1 MSELN
6 SNLKSNKKSYSISI
20 IAIIVMFA
28 LSIGIFSIYPLI
40 KDMSK
45 HDVVKVSPYED
56 YNLLRQIHKSSYVLY
71 KDVLEKEQGKDL
83 DYDNIYIKANNE
95 SKDYTNESEGDI
107 YYEDIA
113 RNINE
118 ELSRWEED
126 LNYNLKNLDYLV
138 IDKDGNILKTNSDN
152 NLNALVGDR
161 AVEKDGVNNLN
172 EIYAWY
178 MVVHFDES
186 GRADVNNVYGADEY
200 EVRNRFS
207 DYSFKR
213 DFNYDF
219 NESDFKLNTI
229 KNTTF
234 IYGIPKELKYDDYIS
249 RIINSPENN
258 ANWEVIISCVA
269 IVFISILVLSLLVPY
284 RKGKEVFGINRIVR
298 IPLEINFCLFSIV
311 ASLLAIG
318 TCSVVLQTLEGTL
331 GQGIV
336 IFDMNPQFNSALIFS
351 INIGIWCIAFYSIF
365 AGAMLL
371 KYIFTTGL
379 IKYLNE
385 NLLIVK
391 SFRAAK
397 LLINKSINYI
407 GNIDLTDKS
416 NKFIIR
422 ALIVNFIILSLISC
436 IWFFGIGAALL
447 YTIGLFIVLRK
458 YVDDIKNK
466 FSVLLKSTNKIADGN
481 LEVEINEDLGLFN
494 PIKEELEKIQK
505 GFKKAVNEEVKS
517 QKMKTELISN
527 VSHDLKT
534 PLTSIITYIDLLKN
548 ENITEDERKSYID
561 TLDKKSQRLKFLI
574 EDLFEVSRATSGDI
588 KLNLVNI
595 DIVELM
601 RQTQIE
607 LDDKI
612 KNSNLKIRNNF
623 PENKMILNLD
633 SQKTFR
639 IFENLLT
646 NVIKYAMEGSRVY
659 IDIIDRDENA
669 KVTIKNISADEINF
683 NSNDIVERFE
693 RGDKS
698 RNTEGSGLGLAIA
711 KSFVEA
717 QGGTFKVEI
726 DGDLFKVIIIFKK

>member
-1 MSELN
+1 MDIK
-6 SNLKSNKKSYSISI
+6 LKNNKKSYSINI
-20 IAIIVMFA
+20 IAIIVMFI
-28 LSIGIFSIYPLI
+28 LSMGIFSCYPLI

-45 HDVVKVSPYED
+45 KDVVKVSPYED
-56 YNLLRQIHKSSYVLY
+56 YNLLRQIHRSSYVLY

-83 DYDNIYIKANNE
+83 TYNNIYIKGNDE
-95 SKDYTNESEGDI
+95 SKDYTNESED
-107 YYEDIA
+107 YTYEDIA
-113 RNINE
+113 RNINQ
-118 ELSRWEED
+118 ELNHWEDE

-138 IDKDGNILKTNSDN
+138 IDGSGNEIKTNNDN
-152 NLNALVGDR
+152 NLDALLEENVTEDSSI
-161 AVEKDGVNNLN
+161 KNLN

-186 GRADVNNVYGADEY
+186 GRADVSNVYGADEY

-219 NESDFKLNTI
+219 NESDFKLSTI

-258 ANWEVIISCVA
+258 ANWEVVISCLA
-269 IVFISILVLSLLVPY
+269 IAFISILVLSLLVPY
-284 RKGKEVFGINRIVR
+284 RKGKEVFGINKIVK
-298 IPLEINFCLFSIV
+298 IPLEINFCLFSIA

-318 TCSVVLQTLEGTL
+318 TCSVVFQTLEGTL
-331 GQGIV
+331 GHGMV
-336 IFDMNPQFNSALIFS
+336 IFDMNPQFDSTLRFS
-351 INIGIWCIAFYSIF
+351 INIGIWCVTLYSIF

-379 IKYLNE
+379 IKYLKE
-385 NLLIVK
+385 NLLIIKLFKFAK
-391 SFRAAK
+391 S
-397 LLINKSINYI
+397 LVNKSIDYI

-422 ALIVNFIILSLISC
+422 ALIVNFVILSLISC
-436 IWFFGIGAALL
+436 IWFFGIGAAFI
-447 YTIGLFIVLRK
+447 YTIGLFILLRK
-458 YVDDIKNK
+458 YADDIKNR
-466 FSVLLKSTNKIADGN
+466 FSILLKATNKIAEGN
-481 LEVEINEDLGLFN
+481 LDVEINEDLGLFN
-494 PIKEELEKIQK
+494 PFKEQLEKIQK
-505 GFKKAVNEEVKS
+505 GFKKAVDEEVKS
-517 QKMKTELISN
+517 QRMKTELISN

-534 PLTSIITYIDLLKN
+534 PLTSIITYTDLLKN
-548 ENITEDERKSYID
+548 ENITEEERKSYID

-574 EDLFEVSRATSGDI
+574 EDLFEVSKATSGDI

-601 RQTQIE
+601 KQTQIE

-612 KNSNLKIRNNF
+612 KDTNLQIRNNF
-623 PENKMILNLD
+623 PENKIILNLD

-639 IFENLLT
+639 IFENLLI
-646 NVIKYAMEGSRVY
+646 NVIKYSMEGSRVY
-659 IDIIDRDENA
+659 IDIIDRDESVE
-669 KVTIKNISADEINF
+669 VTIKNISADEIKF
-683 NSNDIVERFE
+683 NSIDILERFE

-717 QGGTFKVEI
+717 QGGSLKIEI
-726 DGDLFKVIIIFKK
+726 DGDLFKAIIMFKK